1 MRGAA
6 HGGPG
11 RLSVVALALGLGA
24 CTTLA
29 PPPIPTGPASDD
41 PSAAWER
48 VLRSHVLD
56 DGRIDFVGVRR
67 DPRDLAAYVTW
78 LSGHGPRTTPALFPT
93 EAARLA
99 YYVNGYNALA
109 MYQVVTTDHRP
120 EQQIRFFFLTAV
132 AIDGEHIS
140 LYRLENAVIRSFG
153 DPRVHFA
160 LNCMVRGCPRLPREA
175 FDPARLDAQLDREA
189 RRFLNEA
196 RNVQVDPPLRV
207 VRLNSI
213 LRFWRSDFL
222 ARAPSL
228 AAYANR
234 YRDEPIPA
242 DHAIRFIPYD
252 WTLQQR

>member
-1 MRGAA
+1 MRGL
-6 HGGPG
+6 GRRVLP
-11 RLSVVALALGLGA
+11 RLSVVTLALGLSA
-24 CTTLA
+24 CATLA
-29 PPPIPTGPASDD
+29 PPTIPPGPASDD

-48 VLRSHVLD
+48 VLRTHVLD
-56 DGRIDFVGVRR
+56 DGRIDFEGVRS

-109 MYQVVTTDHRP
+109 MYQVVTTDRRP

-132 AIDGEHIS
+132 AIDGERIS
-140 LYRLENAVIRSFG
+140 LYRLENAVIRSFSE
-153 DPRVHFA
+153 PRVHFA

-175 FDPARLDAQLDREA
+175 FDPVRLDPQLDHEA
-189 RRFLNEA
+189 RRFLNEP

-228 AAYANR
+228 VAYANR
-234 YRDEPIPA
+234 YRDEPIPE
-242 DHAIRFIPYD
+242 DYAIRFIPYD